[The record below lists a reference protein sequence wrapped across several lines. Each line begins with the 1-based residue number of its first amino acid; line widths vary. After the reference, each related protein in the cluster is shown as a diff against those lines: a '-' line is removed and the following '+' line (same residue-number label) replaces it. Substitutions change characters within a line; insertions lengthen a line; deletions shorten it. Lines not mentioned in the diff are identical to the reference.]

1 MFATYDQPTGTL
13 ATDFPRRVFVGYSG
27 HGLGKNNPALQ
38 SLPRVGPVPQGTYA
52 VSNPFTHPEKGRL
65 CFRLVPMSGNHMF
78 GRSGFLIHGDSIRH
92 PGDASE
98 GCIILPLAAREYLAF
113 HKLSVLQ
120 VGGPVQRSK
129 AA

>member
-78 GRSGFLIHGDSIRH
+78 GRSGFLI
-92 PGDASE
+92 
-98 GCIILPLAAREYLAF
+98 ILPLAAREYLAF